1 MQKETKTSARGKF
14 DTYLV
19 ILQFQE
25 QDTGL
30 HRLMTLANQASCV
43 ANVML

>member
-1 MQKETKTSARGKF
+1 MQKETKTSARVRF
-14 DTYLV
+14 ATYLA

-30 HRLMTLANQASCV
+30 HMLMTLANQASCV